1 MYDRFRISFDRNT
14 SIELLEM
21 FDHSFKTLSNK
32 KGWTAPAVIQRD

>member
-14 SIELLEM
+14 PLNLLEM

-32 KGWTAPAVIQRD
+32 KGWTAPAVTQRD